1 MDKNTIIFLENLKK
15 NNNRDWFLENKS
27 TYENAKNDFIE
38 LVATVIKEL
47 SKSDKSIAG
56 IEPKSC
62 VFRINRDVRFA
73 KDKSP
78 YKTNFGASINKNGKK
93 SFSAGYYIQIE
104 PSNSFIGG
112 GIYMPPADVLNKI
125 RQEIDYNGIDFK
137 KIILN
142 KNFTQTYG
150 ALEDFDKLVNPPK
163 GYHKTNDNI
172 ELLKLKSYI
181 ATKTLSK
188 KEILDPNAGKAIAKD
203 LTVLIPLFTFL
214 NTALD

>member
-1 MDKNTIIFLENLKK
+1 MDKSTIIFLENLKK

-27 TYENAKNDFIE
+27 AYENAKNDFIE
-38 LVATVIKEL
+38 LVAKVIKEL
-47 SKSDKSIAG
+47 AKIDKSIAG

-93 SFSAGYYIQIE
+93 AFTAGYYIQVE

-142 KNFTQTYG
+142 KNFTQTYD

-163 GYHKTNDNI
+163 GYDKTNDNI

-188 KEILDPNAGKAIAKD
+188 KEILEENVGKAIAKD
-203 LTVLIPLFTFL
+203 LAVLLPLFTFL
-214 NTALD
+214 NMALD

>member
-1 MDKNTIIFLENLKK
+1 MDKSTILFLDNLKN
-15 NNNRDWFLENKS
+15 NNNRDWFLANK
-27 TYENAKNDFIE
+27 TAYENAKNDFIE
-38 LVATVIKEL
+38 LVAKVINEL
-47 SKSDKSIAG
+47 AKTDKTIAG

-62 VFRINRDVRFA
+62 VFRINRDVRFS

-93 SFSAGYYIQIE
+93 SFSAGYYIQVE

-112 GIYMPPADVLNKI
+112 GIYMPPADVLTKI
-125 RQEIDYNGIDFK
+125 RQEIDYNAIDFK
-137 KIILN
+137 KIILY

-163 GYHKTNDNI
+163 GYDKTNENI
-172 ELLKLKSYI
+172 ELLKLKSFI

-188 KEILDPNAGKAIAKD
+188 KEILDENVGKAIAKD
-203 LTVLIPLFTFL
+203 LAVLIPLFTFL